1 MDLNTLAQAVV
12 DQLTRIADAAQASV
26 GGDAAPAAAAK
37 TGTAAAKTGAAAG
50 TKPAAGTK
58 ASAKPKVSRETME
71 KALLAIKDHPNGG
84 KPAAQA
90 VFSPLG
96 YTKMTEIADKDFDK
110 IFAAAEAALETLNA
124 EAEES
129 LENVDDDI

>member
-26 GGDAAPAAAAK
+26 GGAEAGAAAAK
-37 TGTAAAKTGAAAG
+37 TGTAAKGAAAG
-50 TKPAAGTK
+50 AKPAAK

-84 KPAAQA
+84 KPAAQE
-90 VFSPLG
+90 VFNALG
-96 YTKMTEIADKDFDK
+96 YAKMTEIAEKDFDK
-110 IFAAAEAALETLNA
+110 IFAAAEAKLALL
-124 EAEES
+124 EEEGS
-129 LENVDDDI
+129 EEGADDDI